1 MKNIGVIGCLPELPV
16 DFPLLMPESSGNMI
30 HAEAPL
36 RMFPRA
42 VHYKDSRFILSGE
55 TSFRNFVNK
64 TCSHLIITLANS
76 LSLEKP
82 NPEKYK
88 RLLDSLK
95 QYDVPIIVF
104 GLGIQSSSRDINKA
118 ELCKEAIELLEFLS
132 LKSTLL
138 GVRGEFTK
146 QVIEKCTNINNVFVT
161 GCPSLFSDPEALRDL
176 YKKCSLRDFNVASI
190 NVTNLSRISEKKLFE
205 RAVLSNSF
213 FIEPVNKRTHQYYI
227 DLIKGKENSDVP
239 YYFNLMI
246 NNNEFSLSKEKLN
259 LYIKTKYRLF
269 RNTKPWYEFN
279 RECVDYTFGTRF
291 HVNMA
296 SVLSGVPALWL
307 THDAR
312 TQELTEFFNLPSI
325 DLDAINSMSLSQIKS
340 YINYDR
346 FFKNINQLFNN
357 FNEYLEVNGLPKIK
371 TFEEV

>member
-16 DFPLLMPESSGNMI
+16 DFPLLIPENSGNMV

-36 RMFPRA
+36 RMFSRA
-42 VHYKDSRFILSGE
+42 VHYRDSSFILSGE
-55 TSFRNFVNK
+55 TNFKDFVNK

-82 NPEKYK
+82 SPDKYK

-104 GLGIQSSSRDINKA
+104 GLGIQSSVRDINKA
-118 ELCKEAIELLEFLS
+118 ELCKEAIELLDFLS
-132 LKSTLL
+132 FKAMYL

-146 QVIEKCTNINNVFVT
+146 KVIEKCTNIKNVFVT
-161 GCPSLFSDPEALRDL
+161 GCPSLFSDPIALRVL
-176 YKKCSLRDFNVASI
+176 YEKYTKRDFNVASI
-190 NVTNLSRISEKKLFE
+190 NVTNLSRVSEKQLFE

-227 DLIKGKENSDVP
+227 DLIKEKKDAELP
-239 YYFNLMI
+239 YYFKSMV
-246 NNNEFSLSKEKLN
+246 NNNESSLNKEQLD

-269 RNTKPWYEFN
+269 RNTKTWYEFN

-312 TQELTEFFNLPSI
+312 TLELTEFFNLPSI

-340 YINYDR
+340 YISYDK
-346 FFKNINQLFNN
+346 FFKNINKLFNN

-371 TFEEV
+371 TFQEV

>member
-1 MKNIGVIGCLPELPV
+1 
-16 DFPLLMPESSGNMI
+16 MI

-190 NVTNLSRISEKKLFE
+190 NLTNLSRISEKKLFE

-259 LYIKTKYRLF
+259 LY
-269 RNTKPWYEFN
+269 TKPWYEFN

>member
-1 MKNIGVIGCLPELPV
+1 M
-16 DFPLLMPESSGNMI
+16 
-30 HAEAPL
+30 
-36 RMFPRA
+36 
-42 VHYKDSRFILSGE
+42 
-55 TSFRNFVNK
+55 
-64 TCSHLIITLANS
+64 
-76 LSLEKP
+76 
-82 NPEKYK
+82 
-88 RLLDSLK
+88 
-95 QYDVPIIVF
+95 
-104 GLGIQSSSRDINKA
+104 
-118 ELCKEAIELLEFLS
+118 
-132 LKSTLL
+132 
-138 GVRGEFTK
+138 
-146 QVIEKCTNINNVFVT
+146 
-161 GCPSLFSDPEALRDL
+161 
-176 YKKCSLRDFNVASI
+176 
-190 NVTNLSRISEKKLFE
+190 
-205 RAVLSNSF
+205 LSNSF

-291 HVNMA
+291 YVNMA